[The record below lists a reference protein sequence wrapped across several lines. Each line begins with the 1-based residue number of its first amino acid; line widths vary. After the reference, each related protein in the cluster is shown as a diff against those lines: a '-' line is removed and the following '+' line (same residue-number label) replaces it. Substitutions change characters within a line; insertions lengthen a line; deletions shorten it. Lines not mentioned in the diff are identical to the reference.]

1 MSRDYGIKCSDS
13 LRMGMTI
20 IDRVFGMGVGPMLD
34 FAADARWT
42 ARSVITATAEQLLAQ
57 VLLPQV
63 VVRNARRHLERLG
76 DREDSVADR
85 RRVPG
90 IGADESQVLLN
101 EFRQTLAAVSCERFG
116 LPDDRAINAQSEFRS
131 HHCHVQE

>member
-13 LRMGMTI
+13 LHMGMTI

-63 VVRNARRHLERLG
+63 VRNARRHLERLG

-85 RRVPG
+85 LRVPG